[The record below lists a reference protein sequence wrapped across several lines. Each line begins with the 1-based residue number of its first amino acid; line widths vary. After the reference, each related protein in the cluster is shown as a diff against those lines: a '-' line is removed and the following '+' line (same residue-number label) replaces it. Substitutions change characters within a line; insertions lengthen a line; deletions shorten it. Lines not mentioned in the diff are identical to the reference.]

1 MVLTKVKL
9 LLSLSDSAQEDSIG
23 VALESLFGL
32 VEEGQRRLNIS
43 VLARCQYGDNS
54 ILDRV

>member
-23 VALESLFGL
+23 VALESLLGL
-32 VEEGQRRLNIS
+32 VKEGQRCLNIS

-54 ILDRV
+54 VFDRV

>member
-1 MVLTKVKL
+1 MLTKVKL
-9 LLSLSDSAQEDSIG
+9 LLSLSDSAQENSIS
-23 VALESLFGL
+23 VALESFLGL